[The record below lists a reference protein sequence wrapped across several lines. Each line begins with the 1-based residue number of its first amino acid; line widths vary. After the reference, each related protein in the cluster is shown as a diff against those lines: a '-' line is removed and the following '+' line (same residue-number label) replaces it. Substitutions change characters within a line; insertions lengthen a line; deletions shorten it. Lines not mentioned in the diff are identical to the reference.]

1 MADNVQEKTIITIY
15 DSDIISESMHKI
27 NYNFELLNS
36 KYEVDDYKLARLE
49 KALEDKID
57 LYRRTSDERANGLAR
72 DIDILSDMYEGLSSH
87 EEIQALVENAIRNA
101 ESSLQGFISEMAGQQ
116 VERALAGYATQSYLN
131 TQLKNIRDSIDDLRD
146 DMNTMG
152 NEYQN
157 SSAFLDFMANAEKR
171 LASGTLMAA
180 NSTFARN
187 ADGYYLYPD
196 NEDGTENPSR
206 YTSLEQFYNDNK
218 STIDPENKGLD
229 DDTVANAFIA
239 LCQRTFKTVYT
250 EMASIRTAVE
260 SGVSTVDILTAVQG
274 PDGQRIAGAILMEAN
289 NQTGESSIKLNADKI
304 QIDGNHKLKLSAS
317 DIIIEGDRYAL
328 QSGIVIIH
336 SDNFNLDSN
345 GNVTANNASF
355 TNGSFDGD
363 IVAKTLSTSSRNT
376 MIDEL
381 GNLTTVNA
389 SIQGDLTAK
398 TLKTNSGNT
407 RIDSDGYL
415 YTKNAEIE
423 GNLTATTLTAA
434 NGNTTIDSNGVLHAN
449 GADISGSIT
458 AEKFSATETTTTT
471 VTDENNV
478 EFTGDLTRN
487 TVIDGNQFLIT
498 ATGTLE
504 STNSSKNIA
513 NSIYIETV
521 DVMDNDNNNIGT
533 TVNGSFV
540 KDQKLYGVP
549 QLRMRY
555 NGMTFALNPSMWSKI
570 EEGGGTVLS
579 NMRWIH
585 QFTGPIY
592 EFNTPQAN
600 SLLASYCIQGNVS
613 FDDGN
618 SCTYYL
624 FRPEDNAHSSYKFLT
639 KGITNESIYRLGVD
653 NWGDDKSGN
662 AQLLLSNGL
671 RKNETVGDDLP
682 YYGSYTTQTSLV
694 NHGGMG
700 YTEFGSTTTIEDN
713 YSTYASYLPTSTI
726 NCGKK
731 IEETTHNYNNISD
744 NTYGTSNILDVMR
757 NLYKSGIDSYSTSQS
772 YNIWKMIINGSY
784 QDCMITGG
792 SGISLDDYLPYSSN
806 TSTKTASEKIV
817 CYPLSTINNNGLDI
831 NDTITTIWVS
841 YSLNTST
848 TYSFPNNSSNTK
860 YLQIAYQDYIYN
872 NGQWVDSGIKFQPS
886 IFNSNISFDFVMK
899 MNTGIARSDIE
910 IKNKVFECLRKMN
923 IGIFNTDYSKHMNFY
938 KYVKLEAFINSPTFI
953 MFRDSYR

>member
-1 MADNVQEKTIITIY
+1 MANKDTILTIY

-27 NYNFELLNS
+27 NYNFELLLNKDDVSDWKLS
-36 KYEVDDYKLARLE
+36 KLE
-49 KALEDKID
+49 QKINNELENI
-57 LYRRTSDERANGLAR
+57 RRTSDERASGFSR
-72 DIDILSDMYEGLSSH
+72 DLDDLEELLEGLHSH
-87 EEIQALVENAIRNA
+87 EEIQAMVDNAIRNA
-101 ESSLQGFISEMAGQQ
+101 ESSLRGFITTMAGEQISEMIGGFAKDADITRLQGLIDGLNGRIDGLENNTSGDDTEY
-116 VERALAGYATQSYLN
+116 VSSEAFTQY
-131 TQLKNIRDSIDDLRD
+131 KAD
-146 DMNTMG
+146 
-152 NEYQN
+152 
-157 SSAFLDFMANAEKR
+157 AANRQAE
-171 LASGTLMAA
+171 ANMMAA
-180 NSTFARN
+180 NSTFKRN
-187 ADGYYLYPD
+187 EDGYYILWDPD
-196 NEDGTENPSR
+196 NPDSDEPSIYKSLADFYTANINEFDPDRLGLSDPDVYKRFLTACETTFKSVFTELAQIRAYVEDGAAGFDIMAAIDHDGHNIAAAI
-206 YTSLEQFYNDNK
+206 FGWANK
-218 STIDPENKGLD
+218 EG
-229 DDTVANAFIA
+229 
-239 LCQRTFKTVYT
+239 
-250 EMASIRTAVE
+250 
-260 SGVSTVDILTAVQG
+260 SGITLTADHVEI
-274 PDGQRIAGAILMEAN
+274 DSSKFVVY
-289 NQTGESSIKLNADKI
+289 GE
-304 QIDGNHKLKLSAS
+304 
-317 DIIIEGDRYAL
+317 DIIMDSSHRLAL
-328 QSGIVIIH
+328 VTDGFTITST
-336 SDNFNLDSN
+336 NFNVNLN
-345 GNVTANNASF
+345 GDVSMT
-355 TNGSFDGD
+355 
-363 IVAKTLSTSSRNT
+363 
-376 MIDEL
+376 
-381 GNLTTVNA
+381 
-389 SIQGDLTAK
+389 GDLTAK
-398 TLKTNSGNT
+398 TLSTESGNT
-407 RIDSDGYL
+407 RIDSAGYL

-434 NGNTTIDSNGVLHAN
+434 NGNTTIDANGVLHAN

-458 AEKFSATETTTTT
+458 AEKFSATETTSTT

-592 EFNTPQAN
+592 EFNIPQAN

-639 KGITNESIYRLGVD
+639 KGISNESVYRLGVD

-682 YYGSYTTQTSLV
+682 YYGAYTTQTSLV

-731 IEETTHNYNNISD
+731 IEETPHSYGNISD
-744 NTYGTSNILDVMR
+744 NTYGTSNIINVMR
-757 NLYKSGIDSYSTSQS
+757 NLYKAGIDSYSTSQS
-772 YNIWKMIINGSY
+772 YNIWKMLINGTY

-792 SGISLDDYLPYSSN
+792 VGINLDDYLPYGSN
-806 TSTKTASEKIV
+806 TSTKTATEKIT
-817 CYPLSTINNNGLDI
+817 CYPLSTIDNNGLDI

-841 YSLNTST
+841 YSLDTTT
-848 TYSFPNNSSNTK
+848 TYSFANNSLNTK
-860 YLQIAYQDYIYN
+860 YLQISYQDYIYN
-872 NGQWVDSGIKFQPS
+872 NGQWIDTGIKFQPS
-886 IFNSNISFDFVMK
+886 IFSSKISFDFVMK
-899 MNTGIARSDIE
+899 MNNGVVRSDAE

-923 IGIFNTDYSKHMNFY
+923 IGIFNTDYSKHINFY